1 MNNSV
6 DCAYAGAAV
15 LPSSFFPNDLFKSDY
30 QNGCEFTALNCGIV
44 HMLTFGFHDCSI
56 VIRGDSNTV
65 CHWTE
70 SDHFR
75 SDIAVAPILFFLT
88 LCTTFHIH
96 VVIGEHI
103 PKEENTICDDLSRQ
117 EYTSDRVLQG
127 CGPEGVSF
135 PTSNGLIENAISCC
149 SLGQSAVSE
158 HDFFRFVAISEALLW

>member
-75 SDIAVAPILFFLT
+75 FDIAVAPILFSLT

-135 PTSNGLIENAISCC
+135 RLRM
-149 SLGQSAVSE
+149 V
-158 HDFFRFVAISEALLW
+158 